1 MVNIS
6 FSKKSVAIIGNK
18 FVLPKKLEL
27 IVKNENYE
35 TNIYEEYRTQD
46 FYTKEIWLKLK
57 SLGIKPEDLYGKNIL
72 DLCSGSGFLSYHI
85 LKRAKPASIT
95 LAEISPEETKNSK
108 KLLNRIEGTL
118 LNYINEDVLN
128 IKNANNKYDI
138 VIGNSF
144 LHHLYDIPKSS
155 SKFLKYLKPGGFF
168 IILHEP
174 TPPAVLLESANLKD
188 YFSLLAKK
196 NKNAIID
203 KYRYGGPGFVERPFG
218 GDVWYF
224 ESHEIIDLFM
234 KSGYKDVK
242 VVPWHLLRPVLVAI
256 KSIHLSRTKPKM
268 TKNEKFLLRLA
279 IAADNVLN
287 KILPA
292 SFFGSFSLIAKK

>member
-27 IVKNENYE
+27 IVKNENYD
-35 TNIYEEYRTQD
+35 TNIHKEYRTHD

-57 SLGIKPEDLYGKNIL
+57 SLGIKPEDINGKNIL

-85 LKRAKPASIT
+85 LKKAKPSSIT

-108 KLLNRIEGTL
+108 KLLKGVKDTL

-144 LHHLYDIPKSS
+144 LHHLYNIPKASG
-155 SKFLKYLKPGGFF
+155 KFFKYLKPGGFF

-174 TPPAVLLESANLKD
+174 TPPAFLLESANLKG
-188 YFSLLAKK
+188 YFNLLTKK
-196 NKNAIID
+196 NKNIIID
-203 KYRYGGPGFVERPFG
+203 KYRYNGPDFVERPFG

-224 ESHEIIDLFM
+224 DSHEIVDVFM

-256 KSIHLSRTKPKM
+256 KGVHLSSKKPKI
-268 TKNEKFLLRLA
+268 TKNENLILRLA
-279 IAADNVLN
+279 IGTDYVLN

-292 SFFGSFSLIAKK
+292 SCFGSFSLVAKK